1 MIERGWSAKE
11 FGDALEFVMEQMFAR
26 RFPAV
31 LDSRC
36 AAEMLNYVRTSRAQ
50 WQVRAG
56 VQECRNVVVQ
66 SRTGVAEGRRGERFL
81 LSASP

>member
-11 FGDALEFVMEQMFAR
+11 FGDSLEFVMEQMFAR

-50 WQVRAG
+50 WQVRTQPDPATRA
-56 VQECRNVVVQ
+56 C
-66 SRTGVAEGRRGERFL
+66 
-81 LSASP
+81 